1 MKIIILKESLQKSLN
16 IFSRI
21 ISKSATL
28 PILSNVLI
36 GSEKNF
42 LTISATDLEM
52 GIKRWV
58 LSKTEKPGEVA
69 VPWSVLSGVASFF
82 SKNPIT
88 IESQELLLKI
98 SSDNFSVNIKC
109 LSAEDFPVI
118 PDLKSG
124 TEFFVP
130 SVVFRE
136 ALSQVCDLA
145 SLSSARPEISGVYF
159 VASENTLRVV
169 ATDSFRLAEKT
180 VFLEKKTGLA
190 KEISFIL
197 PQKTAKEIVNIFEG
211 DGIDDLKIV
220 FDQNQLLVE
229 SSMTETAHPETRL
242 ASKLLDGEYPNYK
255 EVIPQKYDTQAILNR
270 VEFLNQIKLAS
281 LFCGKTNEVKLSVDD
296 KGGVVGVYSQNQD
309 VGEHSSFVPGR
320 IKGKYGEASFNYRF
334 LLDGLLKIKSS
345 EIALELSARNGSL
358 GPGGLRPIGDQSYVY
373 VFMPLNA

>member
-358 GPGGLRPIGDQSYVY
+358 GPGVLRPIGDQSYVY
-373 VFMPLNA
+373 VLMPLNA